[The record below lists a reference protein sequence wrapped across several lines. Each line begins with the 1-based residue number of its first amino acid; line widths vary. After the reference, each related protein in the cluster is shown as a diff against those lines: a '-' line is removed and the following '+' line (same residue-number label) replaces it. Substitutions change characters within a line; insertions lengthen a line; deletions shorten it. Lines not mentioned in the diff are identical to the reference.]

1 MNRPTAPDDA
11 EEASFRYAGWRVV
24 FVCFVMALVCWGF
37 GFYGHAFYLAELQ
50 RQHGWPTS
58 WISTAASLYYFV
70 AAILVAFIS
79 DAIRRFGPRN
89 CVLAGTFS
97 FAIAV
102 AALPFIR
109 SPLQLYIVYL
119 VMTVGWGTMSVAAVT
134 NIIGPWFSSRRGLA
148 ISIALNGASLSGV
161 IVVPALV
168 LLAGKTSFTIAMLT
182 GATLILAVMVPLAM
196 RVLAYSPV
204 FANDRLPST
213 GNTAASGPKWT
224 RATALRSRAFWSVS
238 GPFSLSLMSQAA
250 FLVHI
255 IAFLEPSMGRNAAG
269 IAVAVTTAMA
279 IVGRLVLGAFAHRID
294 QRMASAL
301 SLVSQSAALVLMI
314 QTEDANLLFLA
325 CAVYGF
331 SVGNLITFPALI
343 IQREFDPA
351 SFGTIVAFSTAITQF
366 TYSFGPGLIG
376 IVRDAAG
383 TYTAAILVCIT
394 LNLAAAAIV
403 ARRPQDV

>member
-1 MNRPTAPDDA
+1 MAPADA
-11 EEASFRYAGWRVV
+11 EEASIRYAGWRVV

-50 RQHGWPTS
+50 RLHGWPTS
-58 WISTAASLYYFV
+58 WISTATTLYYFV
-70 AAILVAFIS
+70 AAILVAFVS
-79 DAIRRFGPRN
+79 DGIRRFGPRN
-89 CVLAGTFS
+89 CVLAGAVS
-97 FAIAV
+97 FAISA

-119 VMTVGWGTMSVAAVT
+119 LMTVGWATMSVAAIT

-148 ISIALNGASLSGV
+148 ISFALNGASLSGV
-161 IVVPALV
+161 IIVPALV
-168 LLAGKTSFTIAMLT
+168 FLAGKTSFTVAMLT
-182 GATLILAVMVPLAM
+182 GSILILAVMIPLAM
-196 RVLAYSPV
+196 RVLADSPV
-204 FANDRLPST
+204 FANDRLPAT
-213 GNTAASGPKWT
+213 GSNAASGWT
-224 RATALRSRAFWSVS
+224 RASALRSRAFWSVS

-269 IAVAVTTAMA
+269 VAVAVTTAMA
-279 IVGRLVLGAFAHRID
+279 IVGRLVLGALAHRID

-314 QTEDANLLFLA
+314 QTEDHNLLFLA
-325 CAVYGF
+325 CAIYGF

-343 IQREFDPA
+343 VQREFEPA
-351 SFGTIVAFSTAITQF
+351 SFGMIVALSTAITQF

-383 TYTAAILVCIT
+383 TYTAAILVCIA
-394 LNLAAAAIV
+394 LNLTAAAIV

>member
-1 MNRPTAPDDA
+1 MNRPMAPDEA

-24 FVCFVMALVCWGF
+24 FACFVMALVCWGF

-50 RQHGWPTS
+50 RLHGWPTS

-70 AAILVAFIS
+70 AAILVAFVS
-79 DAIRRFGPRN
+79 DGIGKFGPRN
-89 CVLAGTFS
+89 CVLAGAVS

-109 SPLQLYIVYL
+109 SPAQLYAVYL
-119 VMTVGWGTMSVAAVT
+119 VMTVGWATMSVAAIT

-148 ISIALNGASLSGV
+148 ISFALNGASLSGV
-161 IVVPALV
+161 VIVPALV
-168 LLAGKTSFTIAMLT
+168 FLAGKTSFTVAMLT
-182 GATLILAVMVPLAM
+182 GAVLILVVIVPLAL
-196 RVLAYSPV
+196 RVLADAPV
-204 FANDRLPST
+204 FAIDRLPAGS
-213 GNTAASGPKWT
+213 GTAASGPKWT
-224 RATALRSRAFWSVS
+224 RATALRSSAFWSVS

-255 IAFLEPSMGRNAAG
+255 IAFLEPNMGRNAAG
-269 IAVAVTTAMA
+269 VAVAVTTAMA
-279 IVGRLVLGAFAHRID
+279 IVGRLVLGALAHRID

-314 QTEDANLLFLA
+314 QTEDPNLLFLA
-325 CAVYGF
+325 CAIYGF

-343 IQREFDPA
+343 IQREFEPA
-351 SFGTIVAFSTAITQF
+351 SFGMIVALSTAITQF

-383 TYTAAILVCIT
+383 TYTAALLVCIA
-394 LNLAAAAIV
+394 LNLTAAAIV
-403 ARRPQDV
+403 ARRPQGI

>member
-1 MNRPTAPDDA
+1 MNRPMAPDDA

-37 GFYGHAFYLAELQ
+37 GFYGHAFYLVELQ
-50 RQHGWPTS
+50 RLHGWPTS
-58 WISTAASLYYFV
+58 WISTAATLYYFV
-70 AAILVAFIS
+70 AAILIAFVS
-79 DAIRRFGPRN
+79 DGIRRFGPRN
-89 CVLAGTFS
+89 CVLAGAVS
-97 FAIAV
+97 FAIAA

-119 VMTVGWGTMSVAAVT
+119 MMTVGWATMSVAAIT
-134 NIIGPWFSSRRGLA
+134 NIIGPWFSARRGLA
-148 ISIALNGASLSGV
+148 ISFALNGASLSGV

-168 LLAGKTSFTIAMLT
+168 FLAGKTSFTVAMLT
-182 GATLILAVMVPLAM
+182 GAILILAIMIPLAM
-196 RVLAYSPV
+196 RVLADSPV
-204 FANDRLPST
+204 FANDRLPASGT
-213 GNTAASGPKWT
+213 LAASGWT
-224 RATALRSRAFWSVS
+224 RASALRSRAFWSVS
-238 GPFSLSLMSQAA
+238 APFSLSLMSQAA

-255 IAFLEPSMGRNAAG
+255 IAFLEPSMGRNSAG

-279 IVGRLVLGAFAHRID
+279 IVGRLVLGALAHRID

-314 QTEDANLLFLA
+314 QTQDPNLLFLA
-325 CAVYGF
+325 CAIYGF

-343 IQREFDPA
+343 IQREFEPA
-351 SFGTIVAFSTAITQF
+351 SFGMIVALSTAITQF

-394 LNLAAAAIV
+394 LNLVAAAIV